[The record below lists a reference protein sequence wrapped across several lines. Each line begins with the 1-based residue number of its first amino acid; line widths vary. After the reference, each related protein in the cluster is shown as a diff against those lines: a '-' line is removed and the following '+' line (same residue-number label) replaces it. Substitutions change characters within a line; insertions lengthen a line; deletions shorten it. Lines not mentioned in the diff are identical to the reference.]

1 MSKDRGRAG
10 VNGPG
15 GPADAAGQPRGVES
29 ARRALSLFACFSK
42 ERHTLT
48 ARELARLTGIP
59 LPTVFRYVAFL
70 RDAQWLIGDE
80 QGGYRLS
87 MRFLPLAEAARAADN
102 LALVA
107 DPVMRRLSAETG
119 ETVILVRLLGRSAV
133 CVHRI
138 ESSQRLRTSYE
149 PGQPLPLEHGAS
161 ARVLLASLPA
171 EARADYLAPLRAR
184 DPAAVARTEAELAVI
199 GERGWACSEEEIDKG
214 IWAVAVAVRDRTGIT
229 AALSVPSPLVRAPAE
244 MQETLRR
251 QVMAAAEEISGTLC
265 GADA

>member
-1 MSKDRGRAG
+1 MSKDGDRPA
-10 VNGPG
+10 VN
-15 GPADAAGQPRGVES
+15 VES
-29 ARRALSLFACFSK
+29 ARRALVLLTAFSTD
-42 ERHTLT
+42 RHTIT
-48 ARELARLTGIP
+48 ARELAEITGIP

-87 MRFLPLAEAARAADN
+87 MRFVPLAEAARAAEN
-102 LALVA
+102 LAAPA
-107 DPVMRRLSAETG
+107 DPVMRRLSARTG

-149 PGQPLPLEHGAS
+149 PGQPLSLEHGAS
-161 ARVLLASLPA
+161 ARVLLASLSPA
-171 EARADYLAPLRAR
+171 DRAACLAGLRAR
-184 DPAAVARTEAELAVI
+184 DAAAADRMEAEVAAVA
-199 GERGWACSEEEIDKG
+199 ERGWESSEEEIDRG
-214 IWAVAVAVRDRTGIT
+214 IWAVAAAVRDRTGIV

-251 QVMAAAEEISGTLC
+251 QVVEAAAEISEALR
-265 GADA
+265 AAER